1 MKFALNAGHGYNTP
15 GKRCLKSLDPN
26 ETREYIL
33 NKRICDKV
41 QDILKEYSG
50 IEVLRIDDGSELS
63 ISARAKKANA
73 WKADYYIAVHHN
85 AGLYGRQGGGIEVYT
100 YLTVDQKTSDLQ
112 KAIYNSLI
120 AHTGLK
126 GNRSNPLRKADLGE
140 CRETAMPAV
149 LIENGFMDSPTD
161 TPIILTE
168 DYADKSAE
176 AIAKVIVKMAG
187 AHKKT
192 VPPTGFVDGVSQSGV
207 TGWAYNQ
214 KDDTPVEVHIYI
226 SKDGTDV
233 IGIPGVMANV
243 YREDLKNAGIG
254 NGCHGFNYECDLYR
268 LVGAGTFKVRAY
280 AIGEHNPQLNGEFEV
295 VVNEPAPQPEP
306 ESEITSE
313 PEPIPSEPEVIEE
326 PKTSEVIEEPDDSTS
341 DKKVEEPT
349 IPTESVEETESND
362 SLIGALVKA
371 IYKAILKLIK
381 LLK

>member
-41 QDILKEYSG
+41 QNILKEYSG

-85 AGLYGRQGGGIEVYT
+85 AGLKGKQGGGIEVYT
-100 YLTVDQKTSDLQ
+100 YLTVDQKTADLQ
-112 KAIYNSLI
+112 KAIYDSLI

-176 AIAKVIVKMAG
+176 AIAEVIVKMAG
-187 AHKKT
+187 ANKAEETAPTPNPAPAPSPAPTAPSKIDITYQVWDDVKNAWLPNVTNAEDYAGIFGHDVCAVFANLSSGNVIYRVHYKGGKWLPEVTNRSDYAGLFNKPIDGFMIRTDTGKT
-192 VPPTGFVDGVSQSGV
+192 IHYRVHLRRTGKWLPWV
-207 TGWAYNQ
+207 TGYSTADSNNGYAGIFGQ
-214 KDDTPVEVHIYI
+214 EIDAIRIYI
-226 SKDGTDV
+226 D
-233 IGIPGVMANV
+233 
-243 YREDLKNAGIG
+243 
-254 NGCHGFNYECDLYR
+254 
-268 LVGAGTFKVRAY
+268 
-280 AIGEHNPQLNGEFEV
+280 
-295 VVNEPAPQPEP
+295 
-306 ESEITSE
+306 
-313 PEPIPSEPEVIEE
+313 
-326 PKTSEVIEEPDDSTS
+326 
-341 DKKVEEPT
+341 
-349 IPTESVEETESND
+349 
-362 SLIGALVKA
+362 
-371 IYKAILKLIK
+371 
-381 LLK
+381 

>member
-85 AGLYGRQGGGIEVYT
+85 AGLNGKKGGGIEVYT
-100 YLTVDQKTSDLQ
+100 YLTVNQKTLDLQ
-112 KAIYNSLI
+112 KAIYDSLI

-149 LIENGFMDSPTD
+149 LIENGFIDSPTD

-176 AIAKVIVKMAG
+176 AIAEVIVKMAG
-187 AHKKT
+187 ANKAEETAPTPNPAPAPSKPDVTYQVWDDIKNKWLPNVKNDSDYAGIFGHDICAVFANLSRGNIFYKVHYKGGKWLPEVKNRTDYAGLFNRPIDGLMMKT
-192 VPPTGFVDGVSQSGV
+192 DTGAKIYYRVHLRRSGKWLPWV
-207 TGWAYNQ
+207 TGYSESDNNNG
-214 KDDTPVEVHIYI
+214 Y
-226 SKDGTDV
+226 
-233 IGIPGVMANV
+233 
-243 YREDLKNAGIG
+243 AGI
-254 NGCHGFNYECDLYR
+254 
-268 LVGAGTFKVRAY
+268 
-280 AIGEHNPQLNGEFEV
+280 IGQ
-295 VVNEPAPQPEP
+295 
-306 ESEITSE
+306 EIDG
-313 PEPIPSEPEVIEE
+313 IQ
-326 PKTSEVIEEPDDSTS
+326 
-341 DKKVEEPT
+341 
-349 IPTESVEETESND
+349 
-362 SLIGALVKA
+362 
-371 IYKAILKLIK
+371 IK
-381 LLK
+381 F

>member
-41 QDILKEYSG
+41 QEILKEYSG

-85 AGLYGRQGGGIEVYT
+85 AGLNGKEGGGIEVYT
-100 YLTVDQKTSDLQ
+100 YLTVNQKTLDLQ
-112 KAIYNSLI
+112 KAIYDSLI

-161 TPIILTE
+161 TPLILTD

-176 AIAKVIVKMAG
+176 AIAEVIIKMAG
-187 AHKKT
+187 ANK
-192 VPPTGFVDGVSQSGV
+192 
-207 TGWAYNQ
+207 A
-214 KDDTPVEVHIYI
+214 
-226 SKDGTDV
+226 
-233 IGIPGVMANV
+233 
-243 YREDLKNAGIG
+243 
-254 NGCHGFNYECDLYR
+254 
-268 LVGAGTFKVRAY
+268 
-280 AIGEHNPQLNGEFEV
+280 
-295 VVNEPAPQPEP
+295 
-306 ESEITSE
+306 
-313 PEPIPSEPEVIEE
+313 
-326 PKTSEVIEEPDDSTS
+326 
-341 DKKVEEPT
+341 EEPT
-349 IPTESVEETESND
+349 PQPAPTPKPAPAPSKPDVTYQVWDDVKNKWLPNVKND
-362 SLIGALVKA
+362 SDYAGIFGHDICAVFANLSRGNIFYKVHYKGGKWLPEVKNRTDYAGLFNRPIDGLMMKTDTGAKIYYRVHLRRSNKWLPWVTGYSEKDKNNGYAGIIGQEIDA
-371 IYKAILKLIK
+371 IQIK
-381 LLK
+381 F